1 MDEKKGEEKGT
12 REGERKSIGGREQM
26 KKRKEDKENER
37 R

>member
-1 MDEKKGEEKGT
+1 MRRKEKRRGR

-37 R
+37 S